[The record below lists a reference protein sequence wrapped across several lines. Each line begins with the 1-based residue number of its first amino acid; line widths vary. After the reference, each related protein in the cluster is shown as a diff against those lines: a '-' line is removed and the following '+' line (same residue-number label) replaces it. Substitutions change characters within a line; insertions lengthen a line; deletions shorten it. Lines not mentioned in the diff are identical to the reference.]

1 LKLISVYEER
11 NANNVKAAVS
21 YWNNVRF
28 SATLSNI
35 SFEDGRTSDRYI
47 DPAPHTA
54 SIFTPTFE
62 DLEFQNFV
70 ACTAALSVDNVVTFK
85 VTLACVPTFTL
96 KAVVAGERVFV
107 SGRNAMVVGVLRGPL
122 CAS

>member
-1 LKLISVYEER
+1 M

-28 SATLSNI
+28 SATLSNF

-47 DPAPHTA
+47 DPAPHA
-54 SIFTPTFE
+54 VSIFTPTFE
-62 DLEFQNFV
+62 DLEFHNFV